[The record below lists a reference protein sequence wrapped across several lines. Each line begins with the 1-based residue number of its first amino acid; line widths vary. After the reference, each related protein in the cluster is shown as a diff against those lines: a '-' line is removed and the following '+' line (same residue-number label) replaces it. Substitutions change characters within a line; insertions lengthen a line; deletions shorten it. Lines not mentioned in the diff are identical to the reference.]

1 MTKVYINPNYLNAR
15 PDKADGGI
23 RRVCEAQIKHLPSF
37 GVEVVGKPGE
47 ADMIMNHG
55 AGLEDIPGV
64 PSISVGHGL
73 YWSRYPWHD
82 NYQEVNKYVIENMRR
97 AVAHTVPSEWV
108 ATSVRRGM
116 LINPEVVYHGVDA
129 QDWDETQ
136 EKLPFV
142 LWNKAR
148 KDYVSDPE
156 DMQKVASILPNTQFI
171 TTIGNKKPNVDVK
184 GSMPYPQMKQLVQK
198 AGVYLSTARE
208 TFGIGVLEALA
219 SGVPVVGW
227 DWGGN
232 SEIVVSGETGI
243 LVQYGNYD
251 ALAQAIH
258 DCMADRKRMGDSA
271 RQDVL
276 DRWGWESRILQY
288 ANIIREVKKIYAAPR
303 PKVSVIVTCFNL
315 AHYLKDCL
323 TSVREQSFEDFE
335 CIIVD
340 DCSTDDTETVGKEW
354 DKLDKRFKYVRTPH
368 NMKLSMARNF
378 GISKSKGQYVI
389 MLDADDMFDKYALE
403 ILSGEL
409 DKDWGIHIAYGHL
422 DTFTDGDKTR
432 KRNSWPFEQ
441 YDWYGQ
447 MAHLNQLPYSALV
460 RREVYER
467 SGGYRERHW
476 RAEDANFWCRV
487 TSLGFRAKK
496 VTQASVLVYRMRN
509 DSKSMGER
517 GDGDWTAWYPWR
529 LGASS
534 GKEGHDL
541 IRSNRG
547 IDADLVPFGAQGK
560 PKDMLCWPVHDRQ
573 NPFVSVIIP
582 VGPGHE
588 KYLIDAVESV
598 FAQTYHHWELIVVND
613 TGKALDMAGMPY
625 ARVFNT
631 KGSVGPASARDM
643 GAKNATGQTLL
654 WLDADD
660 YLMPTALEKMTAVA
674 IEQGDCVVY
683 SDWLRDDG
691 DISKPLKYHAT
702 KDFEC
707 GFTLRKMQHANA
719 ALVPKQYYFK
729 IGGYDKTIPGWE
741 DWFYYNDLQIA
752 GLCSFRIPQALF
764 VYRFRTGTQREKSF
778 GMKPDLIDFRNAKY
792 AAYLSGEKE
801 MPCRKCPGGRA
812 SRRVPKKK
820 SNIQPTAEIDYSK
833 DIVQLEYVGLNQGP
847 FTVRGPATGKTYRF
861 GLDAGHKVRPVLG
874 GDASEILLRNNNFRV
889 MQPLIIKEGSND
901 SSDADFVG
909 TDITK

>member
-1 MTKVYINPNYLNAR
+1 M
-15 PDKADGGI
+15 
-23 RRVCEAQIKHLPSF
+23 PSF

-47 ADMIMNHG
+47 ADVIMNHG

-73 YWSRYPWHD
+73 YWSRYPWQD

-171 TTIGNKKPNVDVK
+171 TTFGNKKPNVDVR

-303 PKVSVIVTCFNL
+303 PKVSVIVTSFNL

-496 VTQASVLVYRMRN
+496 VTQASTLVYRMRN

-541 IRSNRG
+541 IKSNRG

-631 KGSVGPASARDM
+631 KGSVGAGAARNL
-643 GAKNATGQTLL
+643 GAEQAKGLTIL

-674 IEQGDCVVY
+674 FEKGACVVY

-691 DISKPLKYHAT
+691 DPEKPMSYHETSDFVCGAT
-702 KDFEC
+702 VK
-707 GFTLRKMQHANA
+707 KMQHSNT
-719 ALVPKQYYFK
+719 ALVPKAVHDK
-729 IGGYDKTIPGWE
+729 IGGYDPTIPGWE
-741 DWFYYNDLQIA
+741 DWIYYIDLQTT

-764 VYRFRTGTQREKSF
+764 VYRFRTGERREKSF
-778 GMKPDLIDFRNAKY
+778 GMKPDLIGFRNAKY

-909 TDITK
+909 TEITK